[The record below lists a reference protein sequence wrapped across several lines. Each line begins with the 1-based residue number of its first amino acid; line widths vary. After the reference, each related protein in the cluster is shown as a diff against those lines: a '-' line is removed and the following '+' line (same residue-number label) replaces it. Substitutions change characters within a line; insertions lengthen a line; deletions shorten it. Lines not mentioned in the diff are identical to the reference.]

1 MWRFRNREFVG
12 QIGISVSGTFLAVL
26 AAWIIPGRNAAY
38 AVFFSSFFWCILH
51 LRRESRRYEGMRLL
65 AGQIDELLHG
75 GDVPEFRHFHEGDL
89 EILRDEI
96 CKMTIRLKEQA
107 ALLKRHPSPMPL
119 RISPTRYGLRLPR
132 SISFWNGC
140 EARNLT

>member
-89 EILRDEI
+89 EDR
-96 CKMTIRLKEQA
+96 K
-107 ALLKRHPSPMPL
+107 SVV
-119 RISPTRYGLRLPR
+119 
-132 SISFWNGC
+132 
-140 EARNLT
+140 